1 MQKPSHLL
9 KNILLAVAP
18 LAGASGAA
26 AQIGC
31 PGPVLK
37 VLHDQVQVPAAGSAL
52 APSITLQVQPGPK
65 CPSQAHYTFS
75 RADLTL
81 VRDKRP
87 LLPTLRTE
95 QPQVD
100 LRAFMQASQPGDR
113 IFIEIPYANLVVV
126 AADGKQQ
133 PYRHPGRPQPKGT
146 PPADELGGLVFS
158 WLITQK

>member
-1 MQKPSHLL
+1 MPTL

-26 AQIGC
+26 AQTGC

-37 VLHDQVQVPAAGSAL
+37 VLRDQVEVPAAGSAL

-65 CPSQAHYTFS
+65 CPGQAHYTFS
-75 RADLTL
+75 YAELTL

-87 LLPTLRTE
+87 LLPTLSAK

-100 LRAFMQASQPGDR
+100 LRALVQASQPGDR
-113 IFIEIPYANLVVV
+113 LFIEIPYANLVVV

-133 PYRHPGRPQPKGT
+133 PYRRPGRPQPGGT
-146 PPADELGGLVFS
+146 PPAADESGSLTFN